1 MKRYLLASAI
11 IITFVPLKA
20 QAVQI
25 DAAGADHL
33 KQVFTNLLNDQKE
46 INEAFG
52 TVDVIYTG
60 EVAVTPQEGYYTVT
74 LPKVEIKL
82 DESLA
87 TPPAAPQDPAQA
99 QQTPPAAPAA
109 PGFVFDLGQTAINA
123 IPDEK
128 PGNWKMTVA
137 LPGTL
142 SMKIADE
149 MALNINIGQQNTAGL
164 FNESYGYFTKMD
176 SLLKDVKFNIV
187 TGGQTHDFAIPELSM
202 KSNLEDDGG
211 YLTGPTTIRAS
222 GLAFDIPEEHAN
234 IKIGALQ
241 VDAGFKKYKA
251 IPSSEYKTKM
261 IAYGQKL
268 KGMMDN
274 PGAPPNGAQIEELI
288 DSVLA
293 FSDFEGMDVRYS
305 LENLDIAANPPQDD
319 FKPGEDLKG
328 LKIAG
333 AFMGFGL
340 DQVKSESGTVS
351 FSFGYNDVAV
361 DPTPPGYEGII
372 PNAVNV
378 GFTAN
383 KIPMQSLWANGM
395 NTMKA
400 VSANPEMGAMA
411 GMGLVMQLPMM
422 LTQAGTEITVKDN
435 YVRGSEYKAS
445 LDGTVKADAAAV
457 MQFVSSFKGQF
468 DGLDELLTKVQA
480 NANNPNF
487 PNAYEFNDIAM
498 TLKSMK
504 DMGQAGTAAD
514 GKSSYTFDIQ
524 VGADGKATINGKDIP
539 MGMGA
544 PMGGPGMSPGMEQP
558 AAPPAQNPAA
568 GDEGQP
574 LPY

>member
-11 IITFVPLKA
+11 FITFVPFKA
-20 QAVQI
+20 QAAQI
-25 DAAGADHL
+25 DAAGADQL

-60 EVAVTPQEGYYTVT
+60 EVAVVPQEGYYAVT

-87 TPPAAPQDPAQA
+87 AQTAPPPQDPAQA

-137 LPGTL
+137 LPATL

-149 MALNINIGQQNTAGL
+149 MAININIGQQNTAGL

-176 SLLKDVKFNIV
+176 ALYKDLKFNIV
-187 TGGQTHDFAIPELSM
+187 SGGQTHDFAIPELSM
-202 KSNLEDDGG
+202 KSNLEDESG

-222 GLAFDIPEEHAN
+222 GLSFDIPEEHAA
-234 IKIGALQ
+234 IKLGAVQ
-241 VDAGFKKYKA
+241 VDAGLKKYKA

-268 KGMMDN
+268 KTMIDN
-274 PGAPPNGAQIEELI
+274 PSAPPNGAQIEELVNSI
-288 DSVLA
+288 LG

-319 FKPGEDLKG
+319 FKPGEDIKG

-333 AFMGFGL
+333 AFLGFGL

-361 DPTPPGYEGII
+361 DPVPAGYEGII
-372 PNAVNV
+372 PNAVNL

-383 KIPMQSLWANGM
+383 KIPMQSLWSMGM
-395 NTMKA
+395 NTMKS
-400 VSANPEMGAMA
+400 VSQNPEMGAMV
-411 GMGLVMQLPMM
+411 GMGLLMQMPTM
-422 LTQAGTEITVKDN
+422 LTQAGTEIAVKDN
-435 YVRGSEYKAS
+435 FVRGPEYKAS
-445 LDGTVKADAAAV
+445 LDGTVKADAAAA

-468 DGLDELLTKVQA
+468 DGLDELLAKVQA
-480 NANNPNF
+480 SAANPNF
-487 PNAYEFNDIAM
+487 PNAYEFNDIASA
-498 TLKSMK
+498 LVSMK
-504 DMGQAGTAAD
+504 EMGQAGTGAD
-514 GKSSYTFDIQ
+514 GKSSYAFDIQ

-544 PMGGPGMSPGMEQP
+544 PMGGPGMAP
-558 AAPPAQNPAA
+558 APDSQTPAA